1 MSTFPHSLES
11 LIEVLASTTAYLPHI
26 CQAHALIITLAVTCE
41 PLSFS
46 VRCFCL
52 PPVVSTVTAKT
63 ADPHDEM
70 FLVWETLIDIVTLQ
84 KRESLAKML
93 LSTTAASATAGTAR
107 VAGSSPPPSSGSKI
121 VYRHLRDGDIMLT
134 NRQPTLH
141 KPGLMAHRARVLK
154 VGQETHAGRA
164 WWL

>member
-1 MSTFPHSLES
+1 MK
-11 LIEVLASTTAYLPHI
+11 A
-26 CQAHALIITLAVTCE
+26 
-41 PLSFS
+41 
-46 VRCFCL
+46 
-52 PPVVSTVTAKT
+52 
-63 ADPHDEM
+63 ADPHGEM
-70 FLVWETLIDIVTLQ
+70 FLVWETLIHLVALQ

-107 VAGSSPPPSSGSKI
+107 VAGSRAPPSSGSKI

-154 VGQETHAGRA
+154 VGQTMHAGRA
-164 WWL
+164 WQLLSKSLG

>member
-1 MSTFPHSLES
+1 M
-11 LIEVLASTTAYLPHI
+11 VL
-26 CQAHALIITLAVTCE
+26 V
-41 PLSFS
+41 
-46 VRCFCL
+46 
-52 PPVVSTVTAKT
+52 
-63 ADPHDEM
+63 
-70 FLVWETLIDIVTLQ
+70 VWETHVDLVALQ

-107 VAGSSPPPSSGSKI
+107 VAGTPGSGTRAPLSSGSKI

-154 VGQETHAGRA
+154 VGQTLHAGRDLA
-164 WWL
+164 LRRQCLG